1 MAPSRLKKSKQKAAE
16 RLDLLSSIEMTI
28 TIFIICIY
36 YMPFEMYEKDGI
48 LRLLRR
54 NVSHHNILKFL
65 YFKIEVSFV
74 FQNCDK
80 MLIVCMQVLYYQSKS
95 LRLYQLKF

>member
-65 YFKIEVSFV
+65 YFKLRFRSFFKTV
-74 FQNCDK
+74 IKC
-80 MLIVCMQVLYYQSKS
+80 
-95 LRLYQLKF
+95 

>member
-16 RLDLLSSIEMTI
+16 RLDLLSSTEMTI

-48 LRLLRR
+48 LTRD
-54 NVSHHNILKFL
+54 F
-65 YFKIEVSFV
+65 FV
-74 FQNCDK
+74 GMYLTIIYESAFT
-80 MLIVCMQVLYYQSKS
+80 
-95 LRLYQLKF
+95 